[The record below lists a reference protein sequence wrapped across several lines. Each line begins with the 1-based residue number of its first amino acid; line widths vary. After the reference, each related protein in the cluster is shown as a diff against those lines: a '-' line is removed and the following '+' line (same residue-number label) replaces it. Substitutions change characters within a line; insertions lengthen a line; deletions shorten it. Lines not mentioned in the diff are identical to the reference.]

1 MKVNVIRVHAGVA
14 LDGIAIKGLITY
26 LTFITIKSVTDILKE
41 HATDMKIVSIG
52 TECMSQ
58 HQRNFKATTLQFQS
72 FKHTT
77 V

>member
-41 HATDMKIVSIG
+41 HATNMRMSTG

-58 HQRNFKATTLQFQS
+58 HQ
-72 FKHTT
+72 
-77 V
+77 